1 LKKNNRQEEKNSG
14 KAPGSK
20 ERPNAFYRLTGM
32 AIKMGVV
39 IYLGVYL
46 GQMADANAT
55 SDIPW
60 FTLIGSLAGVAAA
73 IYFAIKD
80 VSNL

>member
-1 LKKNNRQEEKNSG
+1 
-14 KAPGSK
+14 
-20 ERPNAFYRLTGM
+20 M

-60 FTLIGSLAGVAAA
+60 FTLIGSLTGVAAA